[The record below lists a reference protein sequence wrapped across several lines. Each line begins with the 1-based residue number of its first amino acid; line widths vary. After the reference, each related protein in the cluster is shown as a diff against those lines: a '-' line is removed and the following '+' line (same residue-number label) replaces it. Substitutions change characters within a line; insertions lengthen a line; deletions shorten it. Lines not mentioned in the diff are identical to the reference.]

1 MTSKSVDFF
10 SAAATPLA
18 LLDPSRRLSKAN
30 DAFTSLFKE
39 GGGID
44 GEPISDLVDA
54 HDRARLGEILD
65 TLVAGRAAR
74 LTLQLDGARVR
85 TPGKA
90 TVEVSRTADGHFAL
104 VLLAGEAA
112 ADEQIAAR
120 CHAFQRVIDEASALI
135 WMVDAEGVC
144 TFAGG
149 RALETLA
156 LDADAMVG
164 LNLLEMFHEN
174 PDIAG
179 SIVRALGGEIVSATT
194 SPVAGVR
201 FETWYVPLRGEGND
215 PSAEVTGAA
224 VFAVDVSNHASTG
237 DAVRSRLDLIER
249 QSAAIRA
256 LATPIIEVWEQVLC
270 LPVIGTVDSAR
281 TSEMMEG
288 LLKAIARRQARYA
301 IVDLT
306 GVEIVDSSTADHL
319 IRLFR
324 AAHVLGVEGILCG
337 IRPAVANTV
346 VSLGLDLGSIRM
358 MRSLK
363 EALRWCIRERDRR
376 LAAMTEV
383 ATGGGES

>member
-1 MTSKSVDFF
+1 MTSKPVDFF
-10 SAAATPLA
+10 AAAATPLA
-18 LLDPSRRLSKAN
+18 LLDPSRRIAKVN
-30 DAFTSLFKE
+30 DAFSALLKE
-39 GGGID
+39 GARLD
-44 GEPISDLVDA
+44 GDPISELVA
-54 HDRARLGEILD
+54 SPDRARLGEILD

-74 LTLQLDGARVR
+74 VTVALDAGRVR

-90 TVEVSRTADGHFAL
+90 TLEVSRTPDGHFAL
-104 VLLAGEAA
+104 VLLAGAAA
-112 ADEQIAAR
+112 ADETVAAR
-120 CHAFQRVIDEASALI
+120 CHAFQRVIDEASALV

-156 LDADAMVG
+156 LDAEAMVG

-179 SIVRALGGEIVSATT
+179 SIVRALGGESVSATT

-201 FETWYVPLRGEGND
+201 FETWYVPLRDGGD
-215 PSAEVTGAA
+215 ASAEVTGAA
-224 VFAVDVSNHASTG
+224 VFAVDVSHHASTG

-376 LAAMTEV
+376 VAAMSE
-383 ATGGGES
+383 AAAGGGEP